1 MDTNDR
7 LVSVLPVHLSNH
19 LAPNLQLHQYP
30 LLSRPLDVPPSAAL
44 SGKRIRARLKPT
56 ARRLEVHVPVDPR
69 PEVWNAEK
77 SKELGAGR
85 MDDDNEKNQVSGSKL
100 KEGEEPRLSEVR
112 YRSEEIPH
120 VGAYM
125 LGVVR
130 DGDFLVYP
138 LRVKLIYD
146 LGTLHLH
153 PIDETHQLRPTLT
166 YLDALNRQSRRSRG
180 ADSDSDSGDGSP
192 PPDPDDVSPVSGPKK
207 GKKSAGEAKEVQVA
221 ARKAE
226 EKGGRDLQG
235 GMSVM
240 RREMLMSL
248 RVEEEEEWQDL
259 VYHGPEVSRSQ
270 LSLRSHAWSNH
281 RICRAPN
288 PLRHSMPFSL
298 RVANYSNRGR
308 M

>member
-1 MDTNDR
+1 MDTDDR
-7 LVSVLPVHLSNH
+7 IVNVLPVHLSNN
-19 LAPNLQLHQYP
+19 LAPNLQLHQFP
-30 LLSRPLDVPPSAAL
+30 LLNRSLGVPPSASI

-69 PEVWNAEK
+69 PEVWNIEK

-85 MDDDNEKNQVSGSKL
+85 TEDDKEKNQVSGSKL

-130 DGDFLVYP
+130 DGKRLVYSV
-138 LRVKLIYD
+138 RTKFIHHS
-146 LGTLHLH
+146 GTLHLH
-153 PIDETHQLRPTLT
+153 PLNETHQLRPTLT
-166 YLDALNRQSRRSRG
+166 YLDALSSKSRRSRG

-192 PPDPDDVSPVSGPKK
+192 PDPDDPTPGTVHKK
-207 GKKSAGEAKEVQVA
+207 AKKAVGEAKEVQVV

-235 GMSVM
+235 GLSTM
-240 RREMLMSL
+240 RRELLMSL
-248 RVEEEEEWQDL
+248 RAEEEEEWQGL
-259 VYHGPEVSRSQ
+259 AYHSPEVSWDLLVTAS
-270 LSLRSHAWSNH
+270 S
-281 RICRAPN
+281 
-288 PLRHSMPFSL
+288 
-298 RVANYSNRGR
+298 RGN
-308 M
+308 

>member
-1 MDTNDR
+1 MDTNDPI
-7 LVSVLPVHLSNH
+7 VSVLPVHLSNN
-19 LAPNLQLHQYP
+19 LAPNLQLHQFP
-30 LLSRPLDVPPSAAL
+30 LLNRPLDVPPSAAI

-130 DGDFLVYP
+130 DG
-138 LRVKLIYD
+138 
-146 LGTLHLH
+146 TLHLH
-153 PIDETHQLRPTLT
+153 PLNETHQLRPTLT
-166 YLDALNRQSRRSRG
+166 YLDALNRKSRRTRG

-192 PPDPDDVSPVSGPKK
+192 PPDPDDVSPVSAPKK
-207 GKKSAGEAKEVQVA
+207 GKKPASEAKEVQVA

-235 GMSVM
+235 GMSAM
-240 RREMLMSL
+240 RRELLMSL

-259 VYHGPEVSRSQ
+259 TYHGPESAGSAEALDAIFSQ
-270 LSLRSHAWSNH
+270 SGELLESQSNVTTFLSS
-281 RICRAPN
+281 I
-288 PLRHSMPFSL
+288 
-298 RVANYSNRGR
+298 RGL
-308 M
+308 

>member
-1 MDTNDR
+1 MDTDDR
-7 LVSVLPVHLSNH
+7 IVSVLPVHVSNN

-30 LLSRPLDVPPSAAL
+30 LLNRPLDVPPSAAI

-56 ARRLEVHVPVDPR
+56 TRRLEVHVPVDPR
-69 PEVWNAEK
+69 PEVWSAER

-130 DGDFLVYP
+130 DG
-138 LRVKLIYD
+138 
-146 LGTLHLH
+146 TLHLH
-153 PIDETHQLRPTLT
+153 PLNETHQLRPTLT
-166 YLDALNRQSRRSRG
+166 YLDALNRKNRRSRG
-180 ADSDSDSGDGSP
+180 GDSDSDSGGGSP
-192 PPDPDDVSPVSGPKK
+192 PEPDDASPVSAVKK
-207 GKKSAGEAKEVQVA
+207 GKKPASEAKEVQIA

-235 GMSVM
+235 GMSTM

-248 RVEEEEEWQDL
+248 RAEEDEEWQDL
-259 VYHGPEVSRSQ
+259 VYHGPESAESAEAFGAVFSQ
-270 LSLRSHAWSNH
+270 SEEILETQSNVTTFLSS
-281 RICRAPN
+281 I
-288 PLRHSMPFSL
+288 
-298 RVANYSNRGR
+298 RGL
-308 M
+308 